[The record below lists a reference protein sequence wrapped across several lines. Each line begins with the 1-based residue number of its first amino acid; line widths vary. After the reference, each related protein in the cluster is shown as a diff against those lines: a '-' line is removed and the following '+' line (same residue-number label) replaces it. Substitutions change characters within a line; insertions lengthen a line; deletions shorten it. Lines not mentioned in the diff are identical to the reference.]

1 MNFRVSLLALGALPL
16 ALGCS
21 GRGSCKGD
29 YCGTV
34 VFVTANNP
42 KTLLPP
48 VIDNAGARDIDEQL
62 FLRLAD
68 VGMSINTVGDADF
81 VPKLATHWEWDD
93 PKTLV
98 FHLDPRARWHDGV
111 SVTANDIAFS
121 FDAYRDPT
129 LNAAARNSLTKIA
142 SVTVR
147 DSLTAVFRFKERY
160 PTAFY
165 DAVYQM
171 WILPQHLLAQIPRTD
186 WLTTPYGQHPIGDG
200 PYRFTSSVPGQTV
213 ELTAD
218 STFFLGRP
226 HIRHLIW
233 KIVANPG
240 IAVSDLLT
248 NQADA
253 IDFLG
258 SPSNIDQAKKAPQLS
273 IYSYAGSN
281 YIYLELNQRANGDS
295 TEPHPILGDRDVRR
309 ALTLALDRQAMVTN
323 VFGSYAKVP
332 PGPVSQLESAIWDPT
347 IRTLPHDSAGA
358 ARLLSAH
365 GWRLGPDGIRMK
377 DSVRLSF
384 QLTVTSTSAGRQ
396 QYARLMQAQWKAVG
410 VDVQIQPLD
419 QNLIQDRLTSGKFD
433 AVIQAFGSDPTPA
446 SGITQHWVAGA
457 PDDYGHYLNPDFDR
471 LVSLATS
478 GTVSKAQSQ
487 SAWRSAL
494 NILNADAPGIWLAA
508 PDNVAAINS
517 RITDVKIRPDSY
529 WSLVWT
535 WRIPADKLIDRD
547 RTDR

>member
-16 ALGCS
+16 ALACS

-48 VIDNAGARDIDEQL
+48 VIDNSGARDIDEQL

-68 VGMSINTVGDADF
+68 IGMSINTVGDADF

-98 FHLDPRARWHDGV
+98 FHLDPRARWQDGV
-111 SVTANDIAFS
+111 AVTANDVAFS

-129 LNAAARNSLTKIA
+129 LNAAARNSLTRIA

-186 WLTTPYGQHPIGDG
+186 WLTAAYGQHPVGDG
-200 PYRFTSSVPGQTV
+200 PYRFTSSVPGQSV

-218 STFFLGRP
+218 STFYLGRP

-233 KIVANPG
+233 KIVANLPA
-240 IAVSDLLT
+240 AVSNIVT

-253 IDFLG
+253 IEFLG
-258 SPSNIDQAKKAPQLS
+258 PPANIEQAKKAPDVS
-273 IYSYAGSN
+273 IIPYPGSSYM
-281 YIYLELNQRANGDS
+281 YVELNTRANGDS
-295 TEPHPILGDRDVRR
+295 SEPHPILGDREVRR
-309 ALTLALDRQAMVTN
+309 ALTLALDRQSMVTSI
-323 VFGSYAKVP
+323 FGTYAKVP
-332 PGPVSQLESAIWDPT
+332 PGPLPQLWSIWDT
-347 IRTLPHDSAGA
+347 TVRTLGFDSAGA
-358 ARLLSAH
+358 ARILSAH

-377 DSVRLSF
+377 DSVRLSLSVIF
-384 QLTVTSTSAGRQ
+384 TATSGVRQ

-410 VDVQIQPLD
+410 VDLQIQPLD
-419 QNLIQDRLTSGKFD
+419 QNLIQDRLASGKFD
-433 AVIQAFGSDPTPA
+433 AVIQTFGSDPTPA
-446 SGITQHWVAGA
+446 SGIAQHWMRGA
-457 PDDYGHYLNPDFDR
+457 PDDYSHWVNDDFDR
-471 LVSLATS
+471 LVNVATS
-478 GTVSKAQSQ
+478 ATVTRAQSQ
-487 SAWRSAL
+487 SAWRAAL

-508 PDNVAAINS
+508 PDNVAAVNS
-517 RITDVKIRPDSY
+517 RIADVKIRPDSY

-547 RTDR
+547 RADR

>member
-1 MNFRVSLLALGALPL
+1 MNFRVSCLALGALPL

-42 KTLLPP
+42 KSLLPA

-68 VGMSINTVGDADF
+68 IGMSQNTVGDADF
-81 VPKLATHWEWDD
+81 VPRLATRWEWDD

-98 FHLDPRARWHDGV
+98 FHLDPRARWQDGV
-111 SVTANDIAFS
+111 PVTANDVAFS
-121 FDAYRDPT
+121 FDAYRDPAV
-129 LNAAARNSLTKIA
+129 NSAARNSLTRIA

-186 WLTTPYGQHPIGDG
+186 WLTTAFGMHPVGDG
-200 PYRFTSSVPGQTV
+200 PYRFARATPGQTI

-226 HIRHLIW
+226 HLRHLVW
-233 KIVANPG
+233 KIVSGLPD
-240 IAVSDLLT
+240 AVSEMVT
-248 NQADA
+248 RQADA
-253 IDFLG
+253 LDFLG
-258 SPSNIDQAKKAPQLS
+258 SPANIEQVKKTPGLTAVP
-273 IYSYAGSN
+273 YRGSN
-281 YIYLELNQRANGDS
+281 YIYLELNLRANGDS
-295 TEPHPILGDRDVRR
+295 SRPHPVFGDRDVRR
-309 ALTLALDRQAMVTN
+309 ALTLALDRRAMAAN
-323 VFGSYAKVP
+323 LFGSYAKVP
-332 PGPVSQLESAIWDPT
+332 PGPMPQLWSIWDTT
-347 IRTLPHDSAGA
+347 IRTLPFDSAGA
-358 ARLLSAH
+358 ARLLTAR
-365 GWRLGPDGIRMK
+365 GWRLGPDGIRSK

-384 QLTVTSTSAGRQ
+384 QVIFPSTSGARQ

-410 VDVQIQPLD
+410 VDLEIQPLD

-433 AVIQAFGSDPTPA
+433 AMIQAFSADPAPA
-446 SGITQHWVAGA
+446 SGIMQHWVRGA
-457 PDDYGHYLNPDFDR
+457 PDDYSHYQNDDFDR
-471 LVSLATS
+471 LVNEATS
-478 GTVSKAQSQ
+478 GTVTPAQSAG
-487 SAWRSAL
+487 AWRAAM

-508 PDNVAAINS
+508 PDNVAALSS
-517 RITDVKIRPDSY
+517 RLADVKIRPDSY

-535 WRIPADKLIDRD
+535 WRIPADQLIDRD
-547 RTDR
+547 RADR